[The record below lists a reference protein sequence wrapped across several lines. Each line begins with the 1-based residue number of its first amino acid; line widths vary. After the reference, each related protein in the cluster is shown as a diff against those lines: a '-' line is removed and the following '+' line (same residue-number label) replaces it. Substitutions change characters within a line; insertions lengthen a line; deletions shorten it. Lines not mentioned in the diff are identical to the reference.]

1 MPQSPAPT
9 PVALSIVSTLYH
21 SSGFLTRFV
30 GECRA
35 ALEAAGIDDYEI
47 VFVNDGSPDDS
58 AAAVLEQ
65 RARDPRIKLVDLSR
79 NFGHHRAALAGLT
92 YTSGERVFLIDCDL
106 EVSPAELGRMLE
118 VMRDTRADVVYGVQ
132 EARKGG
138 FVERV
143 GGSLFWRLFNRLSDT
158 HVPENV
164 LTERLMT
171 RRYVNALLGLGDRN
185 IFLAGMMYW
194 TGFQQVAMPI
204 AKRQRE
210 GRSTYNFGRRMAL
223 LVEAVTSFSALPL
236 RMTLATGLV
245 FTAGSVVFAGAL
257 LVKKLLYPETVLL
270 GFTSL
275 MIVIIAVGGVIITL
289 MGVLG
294 LYVSKLFVQAQ
305 GRPAFIVRDFKG

>member
-1 MPQSPAPT
+1 MLPSPANAPI
-9 PVALSIVSTLYH
+9 ALSIVSTLYH
-21 SSGFLTRFV
+21 SARFLPRFLA
-30 GECRA
+30 ECRA
-35 ALEAAGIDDYEI
+35 ALEAAGIDDWEI

-58 AAAVLEQ
+58 AAHVLAE
-65 RARDPRIKLVDLSR
+65 RARDPRVKLVDLSR

-92 YTSGERVFLIDCDL
+92 YARGERVFLIDCDL
-106 EVSPAELGRMLE
+106 EVSPGELPRMLE
-118 VMRDTRADVVYGVQ
+118 TMRDTHADVVYGVQ
-132 EARKGG
+132 ESRKGG
-138 FVERV
+138 VVERF

-158 HVPENV
+158 KVPENV

-171 RRYVNALLGLGDRN
+171 RRYVDALLGLGDRN

-194 TGFQQVAMPI
+194 TGFTQVAVPI

-210 GRSTYNFGRRMAL
+210 GRSTYNFARRFGL

-236 RMTLATGLV
+236 RLTLGTGLV
-245 FTAGSVVFAGAL
+245 FTLLSALFAIALVVRK
-257 LVKKLLYPETVLL
+257 VLYPETVLI

-275 MIVIIAVGGVIITL
+275 MIVILAVGGVIITL

-305 GRPAFIVRDFKG
+305 GRPPFIVRDYQG